1 VVEKRRPPNAGLGR
15 PAGIPN
21 KLTRA
26 AKEAFALA
34 FEGVG
39 GVDALTEW
47 ARENL
52 TDFYKLYARLI
63 PVELSA
69 TVDHVIR
76 AEEMS
81 DDQLAAIAHRGSAN
95 LVAAKASET
104 RAN

>member
-1 VVEKRRPPNAGLGR
+1 MGR

-52 TDFYKLYARLI
+52 TDFDKLYARLI